1 VERANPFG
9 IKTMDSLDSVIH
21 HKPEELEWLLDAMF
35 EQVVIG
41 MAYVTPGGRLLRVN
55 QRLSNM
61 LGHPREELLNRTL
74 LAMTHPEDEAIAHE
88 CYQRMLNGE
97 FQTYALEIRYLRRDG
112 SFIWVHQT
120 TALLREP
127 GGPPHYFI
135 ILFEDVT
142 ERRKLEE
149 ERVQLLAREQEARAA
164 AQANEMALR
173 RANQSMDEF
182 FAIASHE
189 MNSPI
194 TAIKGYIQLAEFRL
208 HSGSLVGGL
217 ETLQQADYQC
227 NRLSRL
233 VGDLLDVSRARQ
245 GKMMMRFSP
254 CDLIAI
260 VQRTVEEQQV
270 SAPERSIHLS
280 LPALKAVPIV
290 ADADRIGQVLT
301 NYLSNALRYSPQE
314 APVVVSL
321 RVEAGK
327 ACVAVRD
334 EGPGIPL
341 EQQELIWERF
351 HQVDLLNFSS
361 GLGLGLY
368 ISKMII
374 CQHQGSVSLESAPG
388 LGSTFYFTLPLADAS
403 DVE

>member
-1 VERANPFG
+1 
-9 IKTMDSLDSVIH
+9 MDSLDSVIH
-21 HKPEELEWLLDAMF
+21 NEPKELGWLLDAMF

-41 MAYVTPGGRLLRVN
+41 MAYVTPSGKLLRVN

-61 LGHPREELLNRTL
+61 LGYPREEMLHRTL
-74 LAMTHPEDEAIAHE
+74 LAMTHPEDEAIAYE
-88 CYQRMLNGE
+88 YYQRMLNGE

-112 SFIWVHQT
+112 SYIWLHQT

-135 ILFEDVT
+135 IIFEDVT

-149 ERVQLLAREQEARAA
+149 ERVQLLAREQEARAQ

-173 RANQSMDEF
+173 KVNQSMDEF

-189 MNSPI
+189 MSNPI
-194 TAIKGYIQLAEFRL
+194 TAIKGYIQLAEYRL
-208 HSGSLVGGL
+208 RSGSLVEGL
-217 ETLQQADYQC
+217 EILRQADYQC

-233 VGDLLDVSRARQ
+233 VGDLLDVSQARQ
-245 GKMMMRFSP
+245 GKMIMRFSP
-254 CDLIAI
+254 CDLATI

-270 SAPERSIHLS
+270 SAPERSIRLS
-280 LPALKAVPIV
+280 LPAHKAVPIV

-321 RVEAGK
+321 CVESGK
-327 ACVAVRD
+327 ARVTVHD
-334 EGPGIPL
+334 EGPGIPF

-351 HQVDLLNFSS
+351 HQVDLFNFSS

-374 CQHQGSVSLESAPG
+374 GMHQGSVGLESAPG
-388 LGSTFYFTLPLADAS
+388 LGSTFYFTLPLADT
-403 DVE
+403 DNVE